1 MNSPADIVS
10 EVLIGQ
16 HADAIEPHHR
26 FGEVVYLGTPW
37 DLSHLDPFA
46 MRLDPGLGFEI
57 DVVVLFTCHCFSHSM
72 GKDGRREIPDH
83 EIFDNGQ
90 ERRVL
95 NEERYHLSQQYL
107 PTMIR
112 NLPVRTIQ
120 VAGAYTANF
129 MTLEVIDAGERKHY
143 AVFFEVKRDSRRKKR
158 VLLHVQSA
166 YLLDTLTD
174 RKKKAGKVRFHVL
187 LKAAYEGRKIK
198 G

>member
-1 MNSPADIVS
+1 MNSPADIVP

-57 DVVVLFTCHCFSHSM
+57 DVVVLFTCHCFSHSI
-72 GKDGRREIPDH
+72 GKDGRKEIPDH

-95 NEERYHLSQQYL
+95 NEERYHLSRQYL

-129 MTLEVIDAGERKHY
+129 MTLEVIEAGEKKHY